1 MDARN
6 NATARRR
13 RSVCGALWALGCL
26 ATTPT
31 WAWSPFEIRPR
42 FKEPELTAAEWRQVE
57 LKAGWAS
64 DADTTLLIEVN
75 NKLPG
80 PLACHGAVVSMQNG
94 SDVKKGFS
102 PYLYVPVGATRQAG
116 VNGVKK
122 GQMKGYT
129 LSCNCWKSEA
139 DARCSDPKK
148 AP

>member
-6 NATARRR
+6 NARARCR
-13 RSVCGALWALGCL
+13 RSVCSALLALGCL
-26 ATTPT
+26 FAIPT
-31 WAWSPFEIRPR
+31 WAWNPFEIRPR
-42 FKEPELTAAEWRQVE
+42 FKEPALSAAEWRQVE

-116 VNGVKK
+116 VHGVKK
-122 GQMKGYT
+122 GKMKGFA
-129 LSCNCWKSEA
+129 LSCNCWKSEV

-148 AP
+148 TP